1 MTRQVENSAKRGMG
15 EAPAQPLVQQSRIS
29 QAILPRIGAPGRRG
43 NGIIRHSELY
53 QEKQRI
59 LEPA

>member
-1 MTRQVENSAKRGMG
+1 MG

-43 NGIIRHSELY
+43 NGIIRHSALF